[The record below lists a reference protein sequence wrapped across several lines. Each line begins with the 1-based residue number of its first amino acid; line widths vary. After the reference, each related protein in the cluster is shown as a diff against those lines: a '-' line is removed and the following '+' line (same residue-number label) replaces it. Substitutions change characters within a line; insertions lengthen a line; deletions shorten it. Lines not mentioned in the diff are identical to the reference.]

1 MCHTKLSFTC
11 QHAGFRARGRTEPAM
26 FRPLGPFPRFVF
38 SVSVAFL
45 VVGMEYLMR
54 KSLGERVCSTYAG
67 RGHSPPWWREPRQ
80 LVPFSVCRL
89 AVKRDECARSV
100 DFHLSLSLRPQPT
113 DTVRVGLPTQ
123 MLPCIPARKALVEIC
138 LPGDSTA
145 YQLVDQY

>member
-1 MCHTKLSFTC
+1 ML
-11 QHAGFRARGRTEPAM
+11 GRDTVHP
-26 FRPLGPFPRFVF
+26 G
-38 SVSVAFL
+38 
-45 VVGMEYLMR
+45 GG
-54 KSLGERVCSTYAG
+54 SLGSWS
-67 RGHSPPWWREPRQ
+67 H
-80 LVPFSVCRL
+80 SVCRL

-123 MLPCIPARKALVEIC
+123 MLPCILARKALVEIC